1 MKPNK
6 VIKKLDGFHS
16 KSNYPYLLE
25 IPLGDTMFIWEVYSE
40 VPTLPLY
47 VEPISTSITYGT
59 IRVRLMNIVVGDK
72 ETFHTRLNNWF
83 YNSHNKT
90 RMRLRSTHDYGGTW
104 DLFGCF
110 VSVINYVT
118 SLADTTEITVNF
130 NHHHLTINNTT
141 HETI

>member
-16 KSNYPYLLE
+16 KSNHPYLLE

-47 VEPISTSITYGT
+47 VEPIHTYGT

-83 YNSHNKT
+83 SNSHNKT

-110 VSVINYVT
+110 VSVINSVT
-118 SLADTTEITVNF
+118 RLTDITEITVNF
-130 NHHHLTINNTT
+130 DHYHLNLNNTT